1 MHEVQVVEPW
11 FPCWKPGAHCVHMV
25 DEADEAYVPVL
36 QRPHTVALDSDANVP
51 AAHWVHCVDAVVVAL
66 VPGVQRVQMVRP
78 VSEV

>member
-25 DEADEAYVPVL
+25 DEADETYVPVL
-36 QRPHTVALDSDANVP
+36 QNVHTVALDSDENVP

-66 VPGVQRVQMVRP
+66 APGVQRAQMLRP
-78 VSEV
+78 VPEV

>member
-25 DEADEAYVPVL
+25 DEADKAYVPVL

-66 VPGVQRVQMVRP
+66 VPGVQRAQMVRP
-78 VSEV
+78 VPEV